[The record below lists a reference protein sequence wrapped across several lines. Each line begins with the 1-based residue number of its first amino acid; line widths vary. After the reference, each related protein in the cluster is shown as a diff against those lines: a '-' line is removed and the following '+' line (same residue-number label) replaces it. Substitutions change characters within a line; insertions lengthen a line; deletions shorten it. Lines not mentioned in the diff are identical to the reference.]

1 MVATADQTPIML
13 APTAAVIRASS
24 LPASRYM
31 SSTEVAKN
39 IG

>member
-13 APTAAVIRASS
+13 APTAALMRASS
-24 LPASRYM
+24 LPPSRYM